1 MSENKSK
8 ISIIILNYNG
18 WQDTIECL
26 ESVLRNDY
34 PNYQVIVVD
43 NASQDNSMEYIK
55 AWAEGRQEVL
65 TPEPTHPLYHLSHP
79 PVKKPIPYIYYTKK
93 EAEKGGD
100 FELEKKITKK
110 WQKQRESNDKEL
122 IPTSP
127 YPLIFIQ
134 VGENLGFAG
143 GNNVG
148 IKYGIAK
155 GDSNYFELLNNDT
168 VVKPDFLDEL
178 VKVALQNEKIA
189 IVGSIIVDYYT
200 KKIVFTNSKI
210 DRKLK
215 AEVKTDYLN
224 SEKDYW
230 ETERV
235 CGASMMIKTEYILK
249 HSLFLDEDL
258 FMYCDEMDLCIRA
271 KRQGLKI
278 AIAGKSK
285 VYHKENISEKLL
297 NPSTIYYV
305 IRNRILLARKLLNFK
320 DRIIFWTLFIP
331 SRLLR
336 CAEWLLKRRFE
347 LIRIT
352 FLAFRDGIK
361 KKTGKSKTNYK

>member
-1 MSENKSK
+1 MVEQLIDKK
-8 ISIIILNYNG
+8 ACIIILNYNG

-26 ESVLRNDY
+26 ESVLRNNY
-34 PNYQVIVVD
+34 PNYQVIVID
-43 NASQDNSMEYIK
+43 NGSPNNSMEYIK

-65 TPEPTHPLYHLSHP
+65 TPEPGHPLYNLSHP
-79 PVKKPIPYIYYTKK
+79 PVKKPILYIYYTRE

-100 FELEKKITKK
+100 FELEERMTKE
-110 WQKQRESNDKEL
+110 WQKQRNLKSSEL

-134 VGENLGFAG
+134 TGENLGFAG

-148 IKYGIAK
+148 IKYGITK
-155 GDSNYFELLNNDT
+155 GDCNYFELLNNDT

-189 IVGSIIVDYYT
+189 IAGSIIIDYYT

-224 SEKDYW
+224 LEKDYW

-278 AIAGKSK
+278 VIAGKSK

-297 NPSTIYYV
+297 NSSTIYYV
-305 IRNRILLARKLLNFK
+305 IRNRILLARKLLNLK
-320 DRIIFWTLFIP
+320 DRIIFWILFIP
-331 SRLLR
+331 ARLFR
-336 CAEWLLKRRFE
+336 CAEWFLKKRFK
-347 LIRIT
+347 LIKIT
-352 FLAFRDGIK
+352 FSAFRDGIK
-361 KKTGKSKTNYK
+361 KKTGKR